1 MKNWWIS
8 IFILLGIIS
17 LPVLAQTK
25 KPGYSVSKRD
35 TNLLVRNDDPIS
47 AALDSLANLKMF
59 QASRYLSDFARNN
72 PNILVSDSVNPVFDH
87 SVYAER
93 IARLDAISPFKFV
106 YNDIVRGYIN
116 MYASRKRTMVSRM
129 IGLSQLYFPL
139 FEETLAKYK
148 MPLELKYLAIVESA
162 LNPNARSPAG
172 AMGLWQFMY
181 GTGKIFNLEVNS
193 YIDERCDP
201 IKATEAACLYM
212 KYLYGIYKDWSLVL
226 AAYNSGPGNVNKAIR
241 RSGGATDYWSLR
253 PFLPRETAGYVPAFI
268 AASYVMHYA
277 KEHKLYPIPPRKTFI
292 DVDTVHVHQRLS
304 FAQIA
309 TVLDMNVDDISYLN
323 PSYLLSIIPYTGKHQ
338 VLTLP
343 KEKISVFV
351 NNEQT
356 LYNYRPSESILDS
369 LKMIKN
375 AISLEKKVH
384 VVKRGESLS
393 SIARKYRV
401 TLNELKRW
409 NNLKKNVVPVGTR
422 LIVNSAY
429 KTQEKPAPPAPKET
443 TADPNSKENTNNT
456 TTEVKPAEPK
466 EFTKYKVR
474 PGDSV
479 WKIAVSHGM
488 TTQELSKLNNIK
500 GNKVNVGQVLK
511 VKSK

>member
-1 MKNWWIS
+1 MFKRVFLLVFS
-8 IFILLGIIS
+8 IFIACGIS
-17 LPVLAQTK
+17 AQNRKPVYTTSA
-25 KPGYSVSKRD
+25 RD
-35 TNLLVRNDDPIS
+35 TNLKIRSDDPIL
-47 AALDSLANLKMF
+47 AALDSLANVRMF
-59 QASRYLSDFARNN
+59 QASRFLTDYSRNN
-72 PNILVSDSVNPVFDH
+72 PNVPVSDSINPFFEP

-106 YNDIVRGYIN
+106 YNDIVRGYIE
-116 MYASRKRTMVSRM
+116 MYAGRKRNLVSRM

-181 GTGKIFNLEVNS
+181 GTGKLFGLEVNS
-193 YIDERCDP
+193 YVDERCDP

-268 AASYVMHYA
+268 AASYVFHYA
-277 KEHKLYPIPPRKTFI
+277 KEHKLFAVPPRKTFI
-292 DVDTVHVHQRLS
+292 EVDTVHVHQRLT
-304 FAQIA
+304 FAQIS
-309 TVLDMNVDDISYLN
+309 TVLDLPIEDITYLN
-323 PSYLLSIIPYTGKHQ
+323 PTYIMGVIPKTDKHQ

-343 KEKISVFV
+343 KEKVAVFV

-356 LYNYRPSESILDS
+356 LYSYRPSESVLDS
-369 LKMIKN
+369 LKMIKT
-375 AISLEKKVH
+375 AISVEKKTH

-401 TLNELKRW
+401 TLADLKRW
-409 NNLKKNVVPVGTR
+409 NNLRKNSVPIGTR
-422 LIVNSAY
+422 LIVNSPL
-429 KTQEKPAPPAPKET
+429 KSQEPVAAQKSTAPASTTTNAGESTTTSPKQ
-443 TADPNSKENTNNT
+443 ENTS
-456 TTEVKPAEPK
+456 EQK
-466 EFTKYKVR
+466 EFVNYKVR
-474 PGDSV
+474 PGDTV

-488 TTQELSKLNNIK
+488 TTQELIKINNLK

>member
-1 MKNWWIS
+1 MKNWWFS
-8 IFILLGIIS
+8 IFLFLGLAS
-17 LPVLAQTK
+17 LPASAQTK
-25 KPGYSVSKRD
+25 KPGYSVSPRD

-47 AALDSLANLKMF
+47 AALDSLSNLKMF

-72 PNILVSDSVNPVFDH
+72 PNIPVSDSVNPFFEH

-93 IARLDAISPFKFV
+93 IARLDAISPFKFL
-106 YNDIVRGYIN
+106 YNDIVRGYIE
-116 MYASRKRTMVSRM
+116 MYATRKRNLVSRM

-139 FEETLAKYK
+139 FEETLAKHK

-172 AMGLWQFMY
+172 ATGLWQFMY
-181 GTGKIFNLEVNS
+181 GTGKMFNLEVNS
-193 YIDERCDP
+193 YIDDRSDP

-277 KEHKLYPIPPRKTFI
+277 KEHKLYPIPPRKTFM
-292 DVDTVHVHQRLS
+292 DVDTVHVHQRVS

-309 TVLDMNVDDISYLN
+309 TVLDMNVDDINYLN
-323 PSYLLSIIPYTGKHQ
+323 PSYLLGIIPYTNKYQ

-343 KEKISVFV
+343 REKISVFV

-356 LYNYRPSESILDS
+356 LYNYRPNESILDS

-384 VVKRGESLS
+384 VVRRGESLS

-429 KTQEKPAPPAPKET
+429 KTQEKPATPA
-443 TADPNSKENTNNT
+443 SKEIKTDANAQEKS
-456 TTEVKPAEPK
+456 TTEVKAPEPK
-466 EFTKYKVR
+466 EFSNYKVR
-474 PGDSV
+474 AGDSV

-488 TTQELSKLNNIK
+488 TTQELVKLNNIK
-500 GNKVNVGQVLK
+500 GNKVNVGQLLK